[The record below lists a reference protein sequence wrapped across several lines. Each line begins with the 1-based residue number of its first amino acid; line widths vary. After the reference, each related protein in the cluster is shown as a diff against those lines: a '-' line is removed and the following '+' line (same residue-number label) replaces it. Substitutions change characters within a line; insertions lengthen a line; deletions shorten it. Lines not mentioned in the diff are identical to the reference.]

1 MGYHLPALTATL
13 TTVCVAWHSSRRGSR
28 SLMRIRMVSCPRK
41 SSAVSLRPCCHIR
54 PCVPLPSAYLCAC
67 ACACASV
74 LMRSRSPVLLV
85 FALSHVHL
93 RTWVCVSLFLQ
104 EIADLFEQYRSPG
117 GYMTI
122 ASLQRFLKRNQQE
135 SVGLEVCSNLVAKLA
150 NDARRAGVSDM
161 EARDIE
167 AGISIEMYVGSCGV
181 LQR

>member
-1 MGYHLPALTATL
+1 
-13 TTVCVAWHSSRRGSR
+13 
-28 SLMRIRMVSCPRK
+28 
-41 SSAVSLRPCCHIR
+41 
-54 PCVPLPSAYLCAC
+54 
-67 ACACASV
+67 
-74 LMRSRSPVLLV
+74 MRSRSPVLLV